1 MVVHAAI
8 NAEFSASWV
17 AHRPVS
23 PDRAGVLPRP
33 PGSRPAGPPHPSI
46 PVRKDP
52 AMLSVLP
59 VRRIAGAVNLPPA
72 ECPAAELPDYDPT
85 LADLAAVELAA
96 ELGLEDEIEA
106 YFAEVNTVCAVEQ
119 RNRELLRLRDE
130 LGLPDDDPSIEQR
143 RLESFSVGRCA
154 A

>member
-1 MVVHAAI
+1 
-8 NAEFSASWV
+8 
-17 AHRPVS
+17 
-23 PDRAGVLPRP
+23 
-33 PGSRPAGPPHPSI
+33 
-46 PVRKDP
+46 
-52 AMLSVLP
+52 MLSVLP